1 MKTVQKTAMIVSK
14 VCECTYWIAEAVFTV
29 LFLASLAARGWM
41 KELIMQIFEKAGS
54 GIESAEFK
62 LLGFELNLSVNG
74 EISMTAF
81 SLLCFSAILL
91 AFLSAMV
98 FRNLYLILRT
108 TLGKTSFS
116 KGQTP
121 FQKDNVR
128 MIREIGIF
136 YIAESLLGLIM
147 GIICRLILGSES
159 TGLSIGLNNILAGI
173 VFICLSKTFAYG
185 TKLQDD
191 VEGLV

>member
-1 MKTVQKTAMIVSK
+1 M
-14 VCECTYWIAEAVFTV
+14 YEANSSMFNALV
-29 LFLASLAARGWM
+29 
-41 KELIMQIFEKAGS
+41 
-54 GIESAEFK
+54 FK
-62 LLGFELNLSVNG
+62 LYVMINGKLSVA
-74 EISMTAF
+74 AF
-81 SLLCFSAILL
+81 SLLCFSIILL
-91 AFLSAMV
+91 AFLNAMV
-98 FRNLYLILRT
+98 FRNVYLILKT

-136 YIAESLLGLIM
+136 YIAESLLSLAM
-147 GIICRLILGSES
+147 GIICRLVLGAEA
-159 TGLSIGLNNILAGI
+159 TELSVGLNNILAGI
-173 VFICLSKTFAYG
+173 VFLCLSETFAYG